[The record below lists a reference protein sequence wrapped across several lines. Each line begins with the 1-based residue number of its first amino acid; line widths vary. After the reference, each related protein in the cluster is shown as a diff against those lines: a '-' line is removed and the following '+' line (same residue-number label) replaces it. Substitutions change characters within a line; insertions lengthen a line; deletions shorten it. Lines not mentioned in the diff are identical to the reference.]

1 MLGKITGKELMAKLE
16 KQLATD
22 YDCKGSDYD
31 PKPGAMWKGFPL
43 CGLTYGER
51 DGCVNENSPV
61 WRDDVNEGVI
71 ELFYSYYKVIRDQL
85 TEDFAIKYQNE
96 YLRIVVQPDLEDTT
110 AIVLFLQAKHK
121 VIYCYDTK
129 AWHFSWENADELA
142 TALEM
147 DYNEMYDRVKECAH
161 FTLP

>member
-1 MLGKITGKELMAKLE
+1 
-16 KQLATD
+16 
-22 YDCKGSDYD
+22 
-31 PKPGAMWKGFPL
+31 MWKGFPL

-61 WRDDVNEGVI
+61 WKDEVTLGII
-71 ELFYSYYKVIRDQL
+71 ELFFSYYKVIRDQL
-85 TEDFAIKYQNE
+85 TEDFDIKLPE
-96 YLRIVVQPDLEDTT
+96 WLRIAVQPDLGDTST
-110 AIVLFLQAKHK
+110 IVLFLQTKHK

-129 AWHFSWENADELA
+129 AWHFCWENADELA

-161 FTLP
+161 VKV